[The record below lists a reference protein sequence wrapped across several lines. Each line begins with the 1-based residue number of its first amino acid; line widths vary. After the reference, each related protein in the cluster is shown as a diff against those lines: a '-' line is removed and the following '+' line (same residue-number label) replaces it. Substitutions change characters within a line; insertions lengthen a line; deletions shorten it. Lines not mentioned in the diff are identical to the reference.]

1 MFSQVEK
8 VETALRNG
16 EELTASQIKARFSV
30 GSPTKVI
37 SLVRQRGNAV
47 YLNTR
52 VDGSGRV
59 TRKYRIG
66 TPSASLIAAGYRALA
81 VGL

>member
-8 VETALRNG
+8 VETALLNG
-16 EELTASQIKARFSV
+16 EELTAAQIASRFKA
-30 GSPTKVI
+30 GSPRKVV

-52 VDGSGRV
+52 TDTKGRM

-66 TPSASLIAAGYRALA
+66 NPSASLVAAGYRALA
-81 VGL
+81 AGL

>member
-1 MFSQVEK
+1 MFSQVDK
-8 VETALRNG
+8 VENALLEG
-16 EELTASQIKARFSV
+16 QELTAAQIASRFNV
-30 GSPTKVI
+30 ASPTKVI

-52 VDGSGRV
+52 TDTKGRQ

-66 TPSASLIAAGYRALA
+66 NPSSSLVAAGYRAIA
-81 VGL
+81 AGL

>member
-1 MFSQVEK
+1 MSQVLK
-8 VETALRNG
+8 VEAALQAG
-16 EELTASQIKARFSV
+16 AELTAKQIAARFNIA
-30 GSPTKVI
+30 SPAKVV

-52 VDGSGRV
+52 TNKAGEV

-66 TPSASLIAAGYRALA
+66 TPTASLIAAGYRAFA
-81 VGL
+81 AGV

>member
-1 MFSQVEK
+1 MLSQVTK

-16 EELTASQIKARFSV
+16 EELTAAQIKARFSV
-30 GSPTKVI
+30 GSPSKVI

-66 TPSASLIAAGYRALA
+66 TPSAQLVAAGYRALQA
-81 VGL
+81 GI